1 MIHQIIITDE
11 EGMRVLEAVV
21 DVKRRRVTQLSLE
34 ENYPAVVSAFVG
46 LATLSAVIEGE
57 LVAEDARMKSPGVP
71 VNDTLLRSREANREQ
86 TVAEWAESRI
96 VAFSAT
102 EKASPFPGLLIV
114 DDLTEAKRIG
124 KERLKP
130 GLLHYQEV
138 LKTPGA
144 SITIELLAQAR
155 EQMARAMG
163 LVAGFLVEDSFN
175 ITCEGCRESRAD
187 WCGTQGGIFV
197 GYCDACLPAAYDA
210 HVIEQGELD
219 RLVEVDDGLKL
230 ELRTEKRAEDLKC
243 EGGRD

>member
-71 VNDTLLRSREANREQ
+71 VNDTLLRSCEANREQ
-86 TVAEWAESRI
+86 TVAEWAESQI
-96 VAFSAT
+96 FAFSAP
-102 EKASPFPGLLIV
+102 EKVTPFPGLLIV

-130 GLLHYQEV
+130 GLTNEDRA
-138 LKTPGA
+138 T
-144 SITIELLAQAR
+144 
-155 EQMARAMG
+155 AMG
-163 LVAGFLVEDSFN
+163 LVQCRTEREACCAFCEHKWGYWLEIDAEGFVKRGVCN
-175 ITCEGCRESRAD
+175 
-187 WCGTQGGIFV
+187 
-197 GYCDACLPAAYDA
+197 ACLPAAFDKHMRDQA
-210 HVIEQGELD
+210 DLD
-219 RLVEVDDGLKL
+219 RLVEADDGRDGKKGS
-230 ELRTEKRAEDLKC
+230 EGDAEK
-243 EGGRD
+243 EGNA